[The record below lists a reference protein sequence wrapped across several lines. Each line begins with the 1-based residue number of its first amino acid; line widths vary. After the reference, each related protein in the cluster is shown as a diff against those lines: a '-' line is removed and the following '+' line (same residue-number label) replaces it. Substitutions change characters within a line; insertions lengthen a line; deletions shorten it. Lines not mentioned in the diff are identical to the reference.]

1 MLVKIFFRMLH
12 FGFVDEAHV
21 PETAVGKLVNDG
33 ASQPFCQIVVYQG
46 FRYLPLLVATIPPDI
61 YSCCHCWRLSKRQE
75 GLQLPKGRGINELSM
90 AINKVMV
97 Q

>member
-1 MLVKIFFRMLH
+1 MLH

-46 FRYLPLLVATIPPDI
+46 SDICPYGIFMLSLLAAFQAAGGTTT
-61 YSCCHCWRLSKRQE
+61 SE
-75 GLQLPKGRGINELSM
+75 GKGINELSM